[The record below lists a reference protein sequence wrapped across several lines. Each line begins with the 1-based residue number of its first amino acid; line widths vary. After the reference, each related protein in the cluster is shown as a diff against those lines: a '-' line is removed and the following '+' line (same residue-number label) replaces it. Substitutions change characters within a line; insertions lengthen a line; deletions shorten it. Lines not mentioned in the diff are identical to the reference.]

1 MRIAS
6 IHWVTYHHQPVDS
19 EFVEGLSETEVVE
32 AEEDGAEEAD
42 DDHCE
47 EPVLTVHIGGGRAH
61 DAEEG
66 ENLVHFLKLF
76 ITIS

>member
-6 IHWVTYHHQPVDS
+6 IHWVTYHHQPVDT

-47 EPVLTVHIGGGRAH
+47 EPVLTVHIGRGGAH

-66 ENLVHFLKLF
+66 ENLVNF
-76 ITIS
+76 